1 MYNIKNYKTFKG
13 HEGET
18 CAQGT
23 LHGPAGKVADWSDD
37 SWGGSMMIRFTKA
50 AEEAKFIDWAKTQL
64 PAHKDYDGKPY
75 DPTTMT
81 AGDIVETMVA
91 TMSYA
96 VGEERELMKQAKKGI
111 AYFLPDAKSHDGKS
125 LYVWSVAYTAKNVA
139 KLRADH
145 PQADII
151 NERLKLPLVD
161 DATADLAARNK
172 RLKAAC
178 RSATVFTLRKADG
191 TNADMKLGVPYSAAI
206 AAGLRAKHGAN
217 LVEIVN
223 ERFC

>member
-1 MYNIKNYKTFKG
+1 MYQIKNYKTFKG
-13 HEGET
+13 HEGEP

-23 LHGPAGKVADWSDD
+23 LHGPTGKVADWSDD
-37 SWGGSMMIRFTKA
+37 SWGGSMMIRFTQA
-50 AEEAKFIDWAKTQL
+50 AEETKFIAWAKTQL
-64 PAHKDYDGKPY
+64 PAHKDYDGKPH
-75 DPTTMT
+75 DPATMT

-111 AYFLPDAKSHDGKS
+111 AYFLPDPKAHDGKS
-125 LYVWSVAYTAKNVA
+125 LYVWPVAYTATNVA
-139 KLRADH
+139 KLRAEQ
-145 PQADII
+145 PKADII
-151 NERLKLPLVD
+151 NERLNLPLVD

-172 RLKAAC
+172 RLKTAC
-178 RSATVFTLRKADG
+178 RNATVFTLRRPDG
-191 TNADMKLGVPYSAAI
+191 TTADMKLGVPYNAVVAAS
-206 AAGLRAKHGAN
+206 LRAKHGAN